1 MTKQEVQA
9 IVISVVAKQLDLR
22 LDQVNPE
29 SRFAENLGADSLDLA
44 EIMMDLEDEFDLMV
58 PDSDASAIKTVA
70 DAVTYIEK
78 NIDISSR

>member
-1 MTKQEVQA
+1 MTKQEIQA

-22 LDQVNPE
+22 LDQVKPE
-29 SRFAENLGADSLDLA
+29 SRFAEDLGADSLDLA

-58 PDSDASAIKTVA
+58 PDSDASTIKTVM